1 MIEIDL
7 AVLIKTLFL
16 GGALV
21 GCGYVLGRDKGI
33 KTGAGKVIDTL
44 CDRGYL
50 RHRKNGTDIELIKI
64 NGEIE

>member
-7 AVLIKTLFL
+7 MVLIKTLFL

-21 GCGYVLGRDKGI
+21 GCGYILGREKGV
-33 KTGAGKVIDTL
+33 KLGSGKVIDML
-44 CDRGYL
+44 CDTGYL
-50 RHRKNGTDIELIKI
+50 RHRKNGKEIELIKI